1 MRTRLPITET
11 DRKRAKE
18 NPWGMTT
25 CQCYAVRLVCEHGGS
40 KRAAYAEDV
49 ELRAIEHHLMKARQ
63 QMGMFGNDIRMYIN
77 WDRWIRKQGEDDGR

>member
-11 DRKRAKE
+11 DRKQAKE
-18 NPWGMTT
+18 NPWGMTK

-49 ELRAIEHHLMKARQ
+49 ELRAIEHHLMRARQ
-63 QMGMFGNDIRMYIN
+63 QMGMFGNDIRMYIK
-77 WDRWIRKQGEDDGR
+77 WDRWTRNQGEDNDE